1 MKQIYI
7 TNCNQHL
14 KSYISLIYLFL
25 LFFVSNTSD
34 AKSLQ
39 HNVDTPNIYNSYFFP
54 VLLFLAIVSCG
65 IIFFLLHRIKK
76 GEKRLAIQNRR
87 LALALH
93 AGDVKVFGYD
103 VNRKQF
109 FNVYLDDIQ
118 TEGHTME
125 EEIRNIHPNDRAAF
139 VDCMERLMRGEEPQ
153 KRLCFRMKT
162 EEKETWNFIEKEFE
176 TIRNKEGKVVTI
188 IGTRR
193 DITEKHNIE
202 LQLQESIRKIQH
214 ASSASDM
221 VLWEF
226 DTDNMIFKSYNNTV
240 NGMIDSYITLNSLK
254 KIIHPDDIKKVYD
267 RLSSL
272 ENGVNETSSVYFRM
286 WYESDKQWHNC
297 SATITPFE
305 YDKTGKVCR
314 YVGFRRDQTQI
325 IKLHENLQ
333 VFSEKLNYTLQASD
347 IRIWEYDIKSRIFS
361 FMTSVNTIKERVT
374 FEKFIERVDP
384 SDREQAINLFP
395 RMESGNL
402 GDFCVQFK
410 LLTSIYAEGVRY
422 YIYNGVPMHNNEN
435 EVVSYFGITRD
446 VTDLINI
453 QIRLEEEKQKA
464 LAADKLKS
472 AFLANMS
479 HEIRTPL
486 NAIVG
491 FSRLLPD
498 ADGKDEKK
506 QFIDIIN
513 ENTEILLR
521 LINDILELSKI
532 EAGIVDI
539 KNSTFDFVANFNNLI
554 PSLKQRCVNPDVKFI
569 TCKPY
574 KKFVICCDDGR
585 VDQLITNF
593 TINAIKYTT
602 RGYIKVGY
610 ECVDNGLKI
619 FVEDTGA
626 GIAKKDQERI
636 FNRFEKLNDFVQG
649 TGLGLSIC
657 KAITDACY
665 GKIGVES
672 EVGKGSTF
680 WAWIPCEVSE
690 LVTM

>member
-1 MKQIYI
+1 
-7 TNCNQHL
+7 
-14 KSYISLIYLFL
+14 
-25 LFFVSNTSD
+25 
-34 AKSLQ
+34 
-39 HNVDTPNIYNSYFFP
+39 
-54 VLLFLAIVSCG
+54 
-65 IIFFLLHRIKK
+65 
-76 GEKRLAIQNRR
+76 
-87 LALALH
+87 
-93 AGDVKVFGYD
+93 
-103 VNRKQF
+103 
-109 FNVYLDDIQ
+109 
-118 TEGHTME
+118 
-125 EEIRNIHPNDRAAF
+125 
-139 VDCMERLMRGEEPQ
+139 
-153 KRLCFRMKT
+153 
-162 EEKETWNFIEKEFE
+162 
-176 TIRNKEGKVVTI
+176 
-188 IGTRR
+188 
-193 DITEKHNIE
+193 
-202 LQLQESIRKIQH
+202 
-214 ASSASDM
+214 
-221 VLWEF
+221 
-226 DTDNMIFKSYNNTV
+226 
-240 NGMIDSYITLNSLK
+240 
-254 KIIHPDDIKKVYD
+254 
-267 RLSSL
+267 
-272 ENGVNETSSVYFRM
+272 
-286 WYESDKQWHNC
+286 
-297 SATITPFE
+297 
-305 YDKTGKVCR
+305 
-314 YVGFRRDQTQI
+314 
-325 IKLHENLQ
+325 
-333 VFSEKLNYTLQASD
+333 
-347 IRIWEYDIKSRIFS
+347 
-361 FMTSVNTIKERVT
+361 
-374 FEKFIERVDP
+374 
-384 SDREQAINLFP
+384 
-395 RMESGNL
+395 
-402 GDFCVQFK
+402 
-410 LLTSIYAEGVRY
+410 
-422 YIYNGVPMHNNEN
+422 MHNNEN